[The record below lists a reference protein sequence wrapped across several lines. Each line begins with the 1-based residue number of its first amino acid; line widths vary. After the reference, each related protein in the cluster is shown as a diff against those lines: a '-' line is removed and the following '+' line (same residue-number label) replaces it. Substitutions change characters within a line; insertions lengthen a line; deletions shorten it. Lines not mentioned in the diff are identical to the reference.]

1 MNQVTEVSVLH
12 TNRFRLQS
20 SPSVWTNH
28 FLLKINPVVQH
39 HVPYRHTAPCKSH
52 EHIISKVGLP
62 KCIRVALAVIGID
75 IVYIVMYTSLFT
87 IIQTLRLGLNTI
99 KIMTHLFP
107 FYLSINAINSCLVRN
122 KPTSNKTTY
131 LEYRSRQ
138 VCKPLK
144 HKSRQFNIV

>member
-75 IVYIVMYTSLFT
+75 IVYIVS
-87 IIQTLRLGLNTI
+87 LNTI